1 MSGFELQLKAALAG
15 DYEKEIDKGRLLVE
29 RSIRRA
35 VSEAGVELRDKL
47 RADLLQSGLVNAA
60 KLTKTWR
67 TRDYPRGRVSTM
79 SPATEIRSTFPIVQ
93 RAFEEGVEIRAQD
106 GKWLAIPNPKVFPQR
121 LRRRRGQSQVAIAT
135 ARFGKLRFVKL
146 ANNPKLALLVAEVRA
161 SKGKRGGFRAPTATA
176 RKRGDYEEQAI
187 FFLVKQ
193 SRVPRLLRGEV
204 IRRRAERD
212 APARIAQLF
221 VRFFE
226 QDNGQALIAGPRS

>member
-1 MSGFELQLKAALAG
+1 MNGFDLQLKAALVG
-15 DYEKEIDKGRLLVE
+15 DYEKEIAEGRSRIE

-47 RADLLQSGLVNAA
+47 RADLLASGLVNKA

-67 TRDYPRGRVSTM
+67 TKDYPRGRVSTM
-79 SPATEIRSTFPIVQ
+79 NPATEIRSTFPIVQ
-93 RAFEEGVEIRAQD
+93 RAFEDGVTIRAND

-135 ARFGKLRFVKL
+135 ARFGKLRFVTIPG
-146 ANNPKLALLVAEVRA
+146 NSKLALLVAEVRA
-161 SKGKRGGFRAPTATA
+161 SKGKRGGYRAPTAAA
-176 RKRGDYEEQAI
+176 RQRGDYEEQAI

-193 SRVPRLLRGEV
+193 SKLPRMLHGDV

-212 APARIAQLF
+212 APTRIAQLF

-226 QDNGQALIAGPRS
+226 QDNGQRFIEGPR